1 MRCHARASLPN
12 YAPPL
17 NRQSDSLE
25 PHSNAKRCSGSQI
38 SMKRRTVFIS
48 GGGPAGLAAALLF
61 DQLGWDEVIV
71 AERRSGP
78 ADFEKNK
85 SFNYLI
91 DKPSQYL
98 FERLGILDRLPK
110 VGVPTR
116 EFVATTITVEGEA
129 KEQKVP
135 IIDANRPTCYWTT
148 RRALLTMLFAAIEAR
163 ASKRIQVRYSHSVEG
178 LARSSDGR
186 LQVTLKGPNTGT
198 ETLTPDLVLA
208 CDGLGSVIRKGLAQQ
223 PEIPAG
229 AFDMIATPSLSTG
242 LRYKVLNLPSRF
254 EATSGAAVDDPS
266 MSYVIP
272 SRHKDQKKACALFA
286 FPVSDPSHPRS
297 VNLIRE
303 ADHQLWTLKS
313 ADELFGFLED
323 AFPQLDIRA
332 LVSREE
338 AEDFVSLEAGAFP
351 APQYARTL
359 HASLG
364 EGTARNHAI
373 LVGDAAHAFPP
384 DLGKGV
390 NAALQDV
397 DALAEKLEEAA
408 TLQEAVENY
417 AAERLPE
424 ARDLVWLVTNVFPE
438 QYNHRP
444 WALRR
449 WIAGFL
455 LRKGL
460 NAVAPRAF
468 ARPGFFLTQDPS
480 LSFGEMRR
488 AIETTNGRI
497 RKLGLGVLALAVGAA
512 ALVLR

>member
-1 MRCHARASLPN
+1 M
-12 YAPPL
+12 
-17 NRQSDSLE
+17 
-25 PHSNAKRCSGSQI
+25 AKRS
-38 SMKRRTVFIS
+38 VFIS

-91 DKPSQYL
+91 DKPSQDL
-98 FERLGILDRLPK
+98 FERLGILERLPK
-110 VGVPTR
+110 VGVATR
-116 EFVATTITVEGEA
+116 EFVATTITTEGEA

-148 RRALLTMLFAAIEAR
+148 RRALLTMLYEAIEAR
-163 ASKRIQVRYSHSVEG
+163 ESERIHVRYSHSVEG
-178 LARSSDGR
+178 LERSPDGR
-186 LQVTLKGPNTGT
+186 LQVTLKGPNAGPNTDI

-223 PEIPAG
+223 PEAPAG
-229 AFDMIATPSLSTG
+229 AFEMIATPSLSTG

-254 EATSGAAVDDPS
+254 EAIDGAAVDDPS
-266 MSYVIP
+266 MSYIIP
-272 SRHKDQKKACALFA
+272 SRHKDQQKACSLFA

-303 ADHQLWTLKS
+303 ADHHLWTLKT
-313 ADELFGFLED
+313 ADELFDFLDD

-338 AEDFVSLEAGAFP
+338 AEDFVALEAGAFP

-359 HASLG
+359 HASFG
-364 EGTARNHAI
+364 EGSARNHAL
-373 LVGDAAHAFPP
+373 LVGDSAHAFPP

-397 DALAEKLEEAA
+397 DALAQKLEDAATLEEA
-408 TLQEAVENY
+408 VVSY

-460 NAVAPRAF
+460 NAVAPSAF

-480 LSFGEMRR
+480 LTFGEMRR
-488 AIETTNGRI
+488 AIEMTNSRI
-497 RKLGLGVLALAVGAA
+497 KALGFGALALAVGAA
-512 ALVLR
+512 ALTLR

>member
-1 MRCHARASLPN
+1 MT
-12 YAPPL
+12 
-17 NRQSDSLE
+17 
-25 PHSNAKRCSGSQI
+25 KRS
-38 SMKRRTVFIS
+38 VFIS

-91 DKPSQYL
+91 DKPSQDL
-98 FERLGILDRLPK
+98 FERLGILERLPK
-110 VGVPTR
+110 VGVATR
-116 EFVATTITVEGEA
+116 EFVATTITTDGEA
-129 KEQKVP
+129 KEQTVP

-148 RRALLTMLFAAIEAR
+148 RRALLTMLYEAIEAR
-163 ASKRIQVRYSHSVEG
+163 VSDRIDVRYSHQVNG
-178 LARSSDGR
+178 LGRAPDGR
-186 LQVTLKGPNTGT
+186 LQVLLSGAEGAV
-198 ETLTPDLVLA
+198 ETLTPDLMLA
-208 CDGLGSVIRKGLAQQ
+208 CDGLGSVVRKGLSEQ
-223 PEIPAG
+223 PEAPAG

-242 LRYKVLNLPSRF
+242 LRYKVLNLPARF
-254 EATSGAAVDDPS
+254 DAVGGAAVDDPS
-266 MSYVIP
+266 MSYIIP
-272 SRHKDQKKACALFA
+272 SRHKDQRKACALFA
-286 FPVSDPSHPRS
+286 FPVSDPTHPRS

-303 ADHQLWTLKS
+303 ADHELWTLKT
-313 ADELFGFLED
+313 ADALYDFLED

-332 LVSREE
+332 LVSSEE

-351 APQYARTL
+351 APQYARTM
-359 HASLG
+359 HASFGDG
-364 EGTARNHAI
+364 EARNHA
-373 LVGDAAHAFPP
+373 LLLGDAAHAFPP

-397 DALAEKLEEAA
+397 DALAQKLAEA
-408 TLQEAVENY
+408 TSLEEAVENY
-417 AAERLPE
+417 AAERHPE
-424 ARDLVWLVTNVFPE
+424 ARDLVWLVTHVFPE

-460 NAVAPRAF
+460 NAVAPGAF

-488 AIETTNGRI
+488 AIETTNDRI
-497 RKLGLGVLALAVGAA
+497 KALGLGTLAFAVGAA
-512 ALVLR
+512 ALALH